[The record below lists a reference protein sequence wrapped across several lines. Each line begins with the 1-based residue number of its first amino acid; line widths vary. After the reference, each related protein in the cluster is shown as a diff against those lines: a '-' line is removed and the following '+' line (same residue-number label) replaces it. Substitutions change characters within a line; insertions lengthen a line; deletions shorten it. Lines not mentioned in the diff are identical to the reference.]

1 MRTLIV
7 PLLGMDRGQAFG
19 ALMLRSGGIG
29 TPIGVGLLV
38 LAGLL
43 VAWLAR
49 GLRPGDR
56 GMLAGAYVLVTTVT
70 FLTAV
75 GDKAM
80 LLHTPWT
87 SSRYAFTPGVLVLV
101 MVLGCVR
108 RGAGALR
115 AALCALLLGF
125 AMVRGVM
132 QYPGGVRWKP
142 TWPVWSDQVRA
153 WEVNPQRPLEIWPP
167 PWALSLPAPSSVAG
181 AAAPD
186 GATPSCPARDVR
198 ATTASD
204 GSLHESRRLHERD
217 IPRGARRGQR
227 PGRRA
232 LSRLPRAGVLL
243 APPDSCARRRRLP
256 RPGARPARLR

>member
-1 MRTLIV
+1 
-7 PLLGMDRGQAFG
+7 
-19 ALMLRSGGIG
+19 MLRYGRIG

-56 GMLAGAYVLVTTVT
+56 GMLAGAYVLVTSVT

-101 MVLGCVR
+101 MLLGCVR

-115 AALCALLLGF
+115 AALCAVLLGF
-125 AMVRGVM
+125 AMVRGAM
-132 QYPGGVRWKP
+132 QYPGSVRWKP
-142 TWPVWSDQVRA
+142 SWPLWSDQVRA
-153 WEVNPQRPLEIWPP
+153 WEVNPQRPLRSGRRRGRCRFPP
-167 PWALSLPAPSSVAG
+167 RRRSRARRLVTEPRRVAG
-181 AAAPD
+181 ARRTCDNRLPWLASRIASSPRTAYRSRCATRAAARPSCSATASPSWRTP
-186 GATPSCPARDVR
+186 GATRFPRSSPAGSGRSRPTSAATVTATVR
-198 ATTASD
+198 TTS
-204 GSLHESRRLHERD
+204 
-217 IPRGARRGQR
+217 PRTT
-227 PGRRA
+227 
-232 LSRLPRAGVLL
+232 
-243 APPDSCARRRRLP
+243 CAI
-256 RPGARPARLR
+256 